1 MPLDPA
7 PLASLQNMVDRGVYI
22 TPTFTVLRNYGASLG
37 TAESNLTQFVKLG
50 GKVALGN
57 DYGGGPGD
65 FQLGIPMFEIAETSR
80 AGVTPVQIIVA
91 STSNPAHVI
100 RMADSLGTLA
110 AGKIADVLVV
120 NGDPL
125 QDLSALRDVRCVVHG
140 GTVIRGGC
148 TPSVIS
154 QDFGATERNLC
165 CRVFRRH
172 QLRRRWLRSDQRPL
186 QEPSD
191 AILER
196 DPAECW
202 PRPGLGKRR
211 IRRGRRFFSVQPKM
225 RAIAW
230 FTGRPTPDAYMN
242 ARRGPRRRAACGRRC
257 AWPRSGP
264 RASRGSRTTA

>member
-154 QDFGATERNLC
+154 QDFGATERNRC

-172 QLRRRWLRSDQRPL
+172 QLRRRWLRTDEMPL

-191 AILER
+191 AISS
-196 DPAECW
+196 A
-202 PRPGLGKRR
+202 
-211 IRRGRRFFSVQPKM
+211 IRRDIRQGPDLGSPGSGAGAASFRYSRK
-225 RAIAW
+225 RARSPYARAVP
-230 FTGRPTPDAYMN
+230 RPTPLPECGEES
-242 ARRGPRRRAACGRRC
+242 ARLCRC
-257 AWPRSGP
+257 RLSD
-264 RASRGSRTTA
+264 